1 MAEDGR
7 RQRVH
12 YYLWY
17 VVLTLLKDLPQFEQS
32 NIQMYNRKWGCQGGI
47 FQQNRCF
54 LTFFR
59 QNRHILSIFRRSVNF
74 RQTLAPVL
82 QKYVHYHLQKSSI
95 IFSKLKMRF
104 TILLKQKQILLRK
117 IKFFIEDLL
126 YILCQKN
133 TLITITT
140 SIPLNKPV
148 MHV

>member
-32 NIQMYNRKWGCQGGI
+32 NIQMYNRKGGCQGGI

-54 LTFFR
+54 LTFSR
-59 QNRHILSIFRRSVNF
+59 QNRHILSIF
-74 RQTLAPVL
+74 L

-117 IKFFIEDLL
+117 IRFFSEDLL

-133 TLITITT
+133 TLVTITT
-140 SIPLNKPV
+140 SIPVNKPV